1 MNQGQSSSEDF
12 KLEAFNEAENLDF
25 LFEFHSHQ
33 EQSDGDLANLQS
45 GSDVIEK
52 NAELDKILMQQLVEK
67 ENSQKF
73 AKMQEFRRSL
83 PSFAMR
89 KVHVVVNN
97 LAKFCR
103 YILGGFRNLFVLSV
117 RIKLLWFPVRP
128 DVEKRRRCPSLSWTT
143 PLREVKGR
151 HVVLFVHNQE
161 GSVPSL

>member
-1 MNQGQSSSEDF
+1 MYVSDNHFTVNQGQSSSEDF

-52 NAELDKILMQQLVEK
+52 NAELDEMLMRQLVEK

-89 KVHVVVNN
+89 KVHTY
-97 LAKFCR
+97 CGI
-103 YILGGFRNLFVLSV
+103 ILVEFYYY
-117 RIKLLWFPVRP
+117 LWF
-128 DVEKRRRCPSLSWTT
+128 
-143 PLREVKGR
+143 
-151 HVVLFVHNQE
+151 
-161 GSVPSL
+161 